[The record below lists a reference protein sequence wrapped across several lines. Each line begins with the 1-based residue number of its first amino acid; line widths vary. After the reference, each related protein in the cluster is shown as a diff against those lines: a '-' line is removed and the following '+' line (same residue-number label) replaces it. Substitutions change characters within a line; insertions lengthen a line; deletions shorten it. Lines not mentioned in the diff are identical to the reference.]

1 MVESF
6 EVQKNLIFE
15 EMELLIFEGCQ
26 VVLAG

>member
-6 EVQKNLIFE
+6 EVQENLIFE
-15 EMELLIFEGCQ
+15 GMELLIFEGCQ

>member
-6 EVQKNLIFE
+6 EVQEHLIFE
-15 EMELLIFEGCQ
+15 GMELLIFEGGQ